1 MGTDKK
7 LFFIIRLLVAISIL
21 YFIYSNFPLSDVIK
35 VLSGANIGIVAL
47 SATLPFISY
56 MTASYRLWQLVLNQ
70 GVKMTFFKIFEI
82 NLATIFYGLFLPGGN
97 MAGGAVRVYKISGQD
112 RRVAETLA
120 SITFDRVLATLAL
133 IIVGILFWII
143 NKPSNSSFLVSVMI
157 SGVVVIVI
165 LQIAVWSRYIS
176 ALNNSIYINKKS
188 FIPSKIK
195 RLLRTVS
202 NYRELSVHRYL
213 ILLAISIGSQFIGI
227 LSYYLLAK
235 SIGIDVSFAAMGWVR
250 SAVILVT
257 MIPVS
262 ISGFGLREGALLYL
276 LHSYGVAADKTLAF
290 SLLVYFITIFT
301 IGVIGGLI
309 EGVRVFIFKDN
320 E

>member
-1 MGTDKK
+1 MGTHKK
-7 LFFIIRLLVAISIL
+7 LFFIIRLLIAVSIL
-21 YFIYSNFPLSDVIK
+21 FFIYSNFPLSDVIK
-35 VLSGANIGIVAL
+35 VLSSANIEIVIL
-47 SATLPFISY
+47 SATLPFVSY
-56 MTASYRLWQLVLNQ
+56 LTASYRLWQLVLNQ
-70 GVKMTFFKIFEI
+70 GVKMTFLKIFEI

-97 MAGGAVRVYKISGQD
+97 MAGGVVRVYKISAQD
-112 RRVAETLA
+112 RRVVETLA

-133 IIVGILFWII
+133 FIVGILFWMI
-143 NKPSNSSFLVSVMI
+143 NKPSKSAYLVSVMI
-157 SGVVVIVI
+157 VGAILIVL
-165 LQIAVWSRYIS
+165 LQIAVWSKYIPV
-176 ALNNSIYINKKS
+176 LTNSIYLNNKS
-188 FIPSKIK
+188 YIASKIK
-195 RLLRTVS
+195 GMLRTIS
-202 NYRELSVHRYL
+202 NYRGLSFQNYI
-213 ILLAISIGSQFIGI
+213 ILLVISIISQFIGI

-235 SIGIDVSFAAMGWVR
+235 SIGIEVSFTAMGWVR

-276 LHSYGVAADKTLAF
+276 LHSYAVAADKTLAL

-309 EGVRVFIFKDN
+309 EGVRVFIFKGN